1 MGEVYLAEDTRLSR
15 NVALKKIAGDSDAD
29 ARYQLLHEARAAA
42 RLNHPGIA
50 AVYDVLETPQGA
62 LIVMEYVPGETLAR
76 RIHEGPLPVGE
87 VLSVAA
93 QLADALAEAHRVGI
107 IHRDLKPANVAMTAS
122 GQVKILDFGLS
133 KRQLDAG
140 FSPSGASSG
149 ISAGTSPIIGTPA
162 YIPPEHFLGQ
172 PIGPRGD
179 LYSLGVTLFE
189 LLTGQRPFRGPDFV
203 AMMAAVLAGPV
214 PSVRDLRP
222 GVPSE
227 VDGLVRR
234 LMARDPAERPA
245 SAVELSE
252 EIERL
257 GAEISGAQTRGRDG
271 GGVRRPRRERPLRW
285 WGAVGLAGL
294 AVTFA
299 IGVYAR
305 VPATEPAAAT
315 APVIAVMPLARA
327 GADPQEEALGA
338 GVADVLTTSLSKV
351 SGVTVIPRSSLT
363 GGANPTDPAALARSV
378 GATAVVNG
386 SLMKVQDRIRVVV
399 QLTRPASKALFWSET
414 FDGSMDEI
422 FALQGRIGA
431 AVAGALQLRLR
442 ESDRAV
448 LRQPAASNPQAFAEY
463 SLGRSLLERH
473 DIAANVSEAA
483 EAFERAIARDHRFP
497 RAFAG
502 AGEAY
507 FRRFLSSREER
518 WRELARERVL
528 EALRL
533 DPEDVEVRCAL
544 ARIYI
549 DTGRHDEARDELV
562 RALRNHPDSDMA
574 HLLLGRVLEASGH
587 RDEAVAELKRAIALR
602 PNYWAHHQD
611 LGILFY
617 RASRY
622 EEAAAEFRRVTEMAP
637 DNSRGFLMLGTVQHA
652 SGDTSRAIENYKR
665 AIENGPNAGGYGNL
679 GTLYFEQGRF
689 ADAAAM
695 FEQAVRLD
703 PKSALKYRNL
713 GDAYLRLGRSDES
726 RTAYERA
733 SVLLRQQVQT
743 NPKDA
748 AALATLALCEA
759 KLGEPRAAGR
769 DIAAALSISPANAD
783 VLYKN
788 AVIHA
793 LAGRTDQAIPALADA
808 LKAGYGVRFA
818 ALDEDLSSLR
828 GLPSFTRL
836 TDSFRRAST
845 AGGGH

>member
-1 MGEVYLAEDTRLSR
+1 
-15 NVALKKIAGDSDAD
+15 
-29 ARYQLLHEARAAA
+29 
-42 RLNHPGIA
+42 
-50 AVYDVLETPQGA
+50 
-62 LIVMEYVPGETLAR
+62 
-76 RIHEGPLPVGE
+76 
-87 VLSVAA
+87 
-93 QLADALAEAHRVGI
+93 
-107 IHRDLKPANVAMTAS
+107 
-122 GQVKILDFGLS
+122 
-133 KRQLDAG
+133 
-140 FSPSGASSG
+140 
-149 ISAGTSPIIGTPA
+149 
-162 YIPPEHFLGQ
+162 
-172 PIGPRGD
+172 
-179 LYSLGVTLFE
+179 
-189 LLTGQRPFRGPDFV
+189 
-203 AMMAAVLAGPV
+203 MMAAVLAAPM

-222 GVPSE
+222 GVPLE
-227 VDGLVRR
+227 VDDLVRR
-234 LMARDPAERPA
+234 LMARNPVERPA
-245 SAVELSE
+245 SAVELRE

-257 GAEISGAQTRGRDG
+257 GAEISGALTRGRNG
-271 GGVRRPRRERPLRW
+271 RPARRSRRQRPLGW
-285 WGAVGLAGL
+285 WGAVALAGL

-305 VPATEPAAAT
+305 VPPPAGPADET

-363 GGANPTDPAALARSV
+363 GSSNPTDPAALARSV

-448 LRQPAASNPQAFAEY
+448 LQQPVASNPHAFAEY

-473 DIAANVSEAA
+473 DIAANVSAAA
-483 EAFERAIARDHRFP
+483 EAFERAIARDHRFS

-507 FRRFLSSREER
+507 FWRFLSSRDDH
-518 WRELARERVL
+518 WRELAQERVL

-544 ARIYI
+544 ARIYL
-549 DTGRHDEARDELV
+549 DTGRQDEARDELG
-562 RALRNHPDSDMA
+562 RALRDHPDSDMA
-574 HLLLGRVLEASGH
+574 HVLLGLVLEASGH
-587 RDEAVAELKRAIALR
+587 RHEAVAEFKRAIALR

-622 EEAAAEFRRVTEMAP
+622 EEAAAEFRRVTELAP

-665 AIENGPNAGGYGNL
+665 AIEIGPNAGGYGNL
-679 GTLYFEQGRF
+679 GALYFEQGRF
-689 ADAAAM
+689 TDAAAM
-695 FEQAVRLD
+695 FEEAVRLD

-713 GDAYLRLGRSDES
+713 GDAYLKLGRAEAS
-726 RTAYERA
+726 RTSYEQAR
-733 SVLLRQQVQT
+733 VLLRQQVQT

-748 AALATLALCEA
+748 AAVATLALCEA
-759 KLGEPRAAGR
+759 KLGERRAAVR
-769 DIAAALSISPANAD
+769 DIAVAISINPTNPD

-793 LAGRTDQAIPALADA
+793 LAGRSDQAIPALANA

-836 TDSFRRAST
+836 MDSFRQTST